1 MEFSKTFYSSKNKL
15 VLSKNIFG
23 NYLRDNKSAK
33 KLFYITNYKNY
44 NSFSTSPTNNS
55 SKNCITKNTLKSI
68 QKLMSERMEKN
79 REIKTQLKTFYK
91 EEIKTK
97 IRKSNKYKSLFEK
110 TEISNSNN
118 SKNELEKKL
127 ITLKLKSNKKKFNF
141 IITNVNKSNSNNIN
155 LNTYTNLNASN
166 TSKSKSKTNENISKT
181 NNNEI
186 SKSNNNKSLNLNL
199 NLYNIDNINKTHF
212 TTTYFTKRS
221 NDSKTSKD
229 PIRNKIYKNILEKNI
244 QNNQRHPPFSVDFRE
259 KNLTKFYNQTKDLCY
274 QKYCLRLQKNKLE
287 VAKMK
292 SDLISVLG
300 DLEYFKY
307 LKFYQLFK
315 PFTSNFERYLIFL
328 KETIYKE
335 FKEKERLKLVKA
347 ELSSEIVILRKN
359 LLNMHKTLK
368 SYIDDKFFLL
378 CVKNAT
384 LNLENFSEK
393 YKSEFKRD
401 LQNLETL
408 KNYINDIS
416 ELTSEENL
424 INKNKKILELNSNKS
439 HKEIDKEKKKE
450 IDFMAKIQ
458 KIRDNFEE
466 SFNHG
471 MKFENLFDSAEEFI
485 YKINSSQKR
494 IEALLKKGSKV
505 EVEKANMIDFLVHHS
520 KEIEKVKEEIF
531 FEENRYNKYIR
542 DLNEAK
548 MKNKFLAEYKN
559 KIAKMRKYNISYKV
573 LKKIKNVIKNISNLQ
588 DKSVNEILIEKNK
601 KRKEIPYYMLK
612 NLENTIIYLIN
623 FKEEQKIKNNVEY
636 SKIIKIKEKNNRL
649 SVIEQKKEEVK
660 IKNENKLKV
669 IIEKNL
675 KVFLNKEKRTCI
687 DIKPLKKIKDDSLN
701 KNKNSDDEKS
711 IDIFY

>member
-1 MEFSKTFYSSKNKL
+1 
-15 VLSKNIFG
+15 
-23 NYLRDNKSAK
+23 
-33 KLFYITNYKNY
+33 
-44 NSFSTSPTNNS
+44 
-55 SKNCITKNTLKSI
+55 
-68 QKLMSERMEKN
+68 
-79 REIKTQLKTFYK
+79 
-91 EEIKTK
+91 
-97 IRKSNKYKSLFEK
+97 
-110 TEISNSNN
+110 
-118 SKNELEKKL
+118 
-127 ITLKLKSNKKKFNF
+127 
-141 IITNVNKSNSNNIN
+141 
-155 LNTYTNLNASN
+155 
-166 TSKSKSKTNENISKT
+166 
-181 NNNEI
+181 
-186 SKSNNNKSLNLNL
+186 
-199 NLYNIDNINKTHF
+199 
-212 TTTYFTKRS
+212 
-221 NDSKTSKD
+221 
-229 PIRNKIYKNILEKNI
+229 
-244 QNNQRHPPFSVDFRE
+244 
-259 KNLTKFYNQTKDLCY
+259 
-274 QKYCLRLQKNKLE
+274 
-287 VAKMK
+287 
-292 SDLISVLG
+292 
-300 DLEYFKY
+300 
-307 LKFYQLFK
+307 
-315 PFTSNFERYLIFL
+315 
-328 KETIYKE
+328 
-335 FKEKERLKLVKA
+335 
-347 ELSSEIVILRKN
+347 
-359 LLNMHKTLK
+359 
-368 SYIDDKFFLL
+368 
-378 CVKNAT
+378 VKNAT
-384 LNLENFSEK
+384 LDLENFSEK

-416 ELTSEENL
+416 ELTNEENL

-439 HKEIDKEKKKE
+439 PKEIDKEKKKE

-636 SKIIKIKEKNNRL
+636 SKIIKIIEKNNRL

>member
-1 MEFSKTFYSSKNKL
+1 M
-15 VLSKNIFG
+15 
-23 NYLRDNKSAK
+23 
-33 KLFYITNYKNY
+33 
-44 NSFSTSPTNNS
+44 
-55 SKNCITKNTLKSI
+55 
-68 QKLMSERMEKN
+68 
-79 REIKTQLKTFYK
+79 
-91 EEIKTK
+91 
-97 IRKSNKYKSLFEK
+97 FEK

-166 TSKSKSKTNENISKT
+166 TSKSKSKTNDNISKT

-186 SKSNNNKSLNLNL
+186 SKSNDNKSLNLNL

-229 PIRNKIYKNILEKNI
+229 PIRTKIYKNILEKNI

-274 QKYCLRLQKNKLE
+274 RKYCLRLQKNKLE

-378 CVKNAT
+378 CVK
-384 LNLENFSEK
+384 
-393 YKSEFKRD
+393 
-401 LQNLETL
+401 
-408 KNYINDIS
+408 
-416 ELTSEENL
+416 
-424 INKNKKILELNSNKS
+424 
-439 HKEIDKEKKKE
+439 
-450 IDFMAKIQ
+450 
-458 KIRDNFEE
+458 
-466 SFNHG
+466 
-471 MKFENLFDSAEEFI
+471 
-485 YKINSSQKR
+485 
-494 IEALLKKGSKV
+494 
-505 EVEKANMIDFLVHHS
+505 
-520 KEIEKVKEEIF
+520 
-531 FEENRYNKYIR
+531 
-542 DLNEAK
+542 
-548 MKNKFLAEYKN
+548 
-559 KIAKMRKYNISYKV
+559 
-573 LKKIKNVIKNISNLQ
+573 
-588 DKSVNEILIEKNK
+588 
-601 KRKEIPYYMLK
+601 MLH
-612 NLENTIIYLIN
+612 
-623 FKEEQKIKNNVEY
+623 
-636 SKIIKIKEKNNRL
+636 
-649 SVIEQKKEEVK
+649 
-660 IKNENKLKV
+660 
-669 IIEKNL
+669 
-675 KVFLNKEKRTCI
+675 
-687 DIKPLKKIKDDSLN
+687 
-701 KNKNSDDEKS
+701 
-711 IDIFY
+711 